1 MKCETIVPRIV
12 KLFDG
17 LVSAGQWRGL
27 NQYLQYLNTSKKK
40 VFFVEIGSNDGKMF
54 DPVYDFVM
62 AGTWSGIMVEP
73 VEFYFKQLQENYCN
87 SPNLIFENVAISEK
101 EEIRAFYRIEEGH
114 DFLPKWTHGLGSFY
128 EDVLLTHERVI
139 PGLRKYII
147 KQNVECISFSTLLDR
162 NAVTNVDVL
171 VIDTE
176 GFDYQVIKQIDFK
189 RIQPYIIVYE
199 HKHLSRSDGLVC
211 RQYLQNQGYVL
222 EKHLGNTLAWC
233 DSH

>member
-12 KLFDG
+12 KAFDS

-27 NQYLQYLNTSKKK
+27 NQHFQSLNQSKDR
-40 VFFVEIGSNDGKMF
+40 VFFIEIGSNDGKMF

-73 VEFYFKQLQENYCN
+73 VQYYFKQLRENYCN
-87 SPNLIFENVAISEK
+87 SPNLKFENVAISEK

-128 EDVLLTHERVI
+128 QDVLLSHERVI

-147 KQNVECISFSTLLDR
+147 KQDVECISFSTLLDR
-162 NAVTNVDVL
+162 NAVTDVDVL

-176 GFDYQVIKQIDFK
+176 GFDFQIIKQIDFK
-189 RIQPYIIVYE
+189 RIYPSIIVYE
-199 HKHLSRSDGLVC
+199 HKHLSRSDASECKKL
-211 RQYLQNQGYVL
+211 LQSQGYLL
-222 EKHLGNTLAWC
+222 EKHLGNTLARR
-233 DSH
+233 DQ

>member
-12 KLFDG
+12 KMFDG
-17 LVSAGQWRGL
+17 LVAAGQWRGL
-27 NQYLQYLNTSKKK
+27 NQHLQRLNKAKSN

-54 DPVYDFVM
+54 DPVYDYVM

-73 VEFYFKQLQENYCN
+73 VSYYYKQLRENYRN

-101 EEIRAFYRIEEGH
+101 EEMRAFYRIEEGH

-128 EDVLLTHERVI
+128 EDILLSHERVI

-147 KQNVECISFSTLLDR
+147 KQDVECIGFNTLLDR
-162 NAVTNVDVL
+162 NAVTDVDVL

-176 GFDYQVIKQIDFK
+176 GFDYQIIKQIDFK
-189 RIQPYIIVYE
+189 RIHPNIVVFE
-199 HKHLSRSDGLVC
+199 HKHLSRPDASAC
-211 RQYLQNQGYVL
+211 RQLLQGQGYSL
-222 EKHLGNTLAWC
+222 EQRLGNTLAWC
-233 DSH
+233 EHR